1 MSEQGRRRRAT
12 RRVRPG
18 DGRPLPPF
26 RWWQLLSRSLFS
38 LSLPG
43 ADGRRTVYTVDVRPM
58 GDENGVVRAD
68 LYLDGRHTASSRV
81 PAAFPVAGGV
91 IEVAATVFGL
101 KRCHYVTPDG
111 GERQLVPYP
120 RSAAGR
126 RLRLD
131 RDHPALSRSIGSASV
146 VLLLGGLGVVVLELV
161 DVVGRIPPVV
171 DRFGGFAA
179 PVQLPL
185 WLTVTLGLGAVV
197 ASTERALRLRYH
209 WLLDGA
215 AS

>member
-1 MSEQGRRRRAT
+1 MSEEGRRRRAA

-18 DGRPLPPF
+18 DGRPLQPF

-68 LYLDGRHTASSRV
+68 LYLDGRHSASSRV
-81 PAAFPVAGGV
+81 PAALP
-91 IEVAATVFGL
+91 
-101 KRCHYVTPDG
+101 
-111 GERQLVPYP
+111 
-120 RSAAGR
+120 
-126 RLRLD
+126 
-131 RDHPALSRSIGSASV
+131 HPALSRPIGSASV

>member
-1 MSEQGRRRRAT
+1 
-12 RRVRPG
+12 
-18 DGRPLPPF
+18 
-26 RWWQLLSRSLFS
+26 
-38 LSLPG
+38 
-43 ADGRRTVYTVDVRPM
+43 M

-68 LYLDGRHTASSRV
+68 LYLDGRHSASSRV
-81 PAAFPVAGGV
+81 PAAFPVDGGV

-111 GERQLVPYP
+111 AERQLVPDP

-161 DVVGRIPPVV
+161 DVVGRFPPVV
-171 DRFGGFAA
+171 DRYGGFSS

-185 WLTVTLGLGAVV
+185 WLTVALGVGAVV

>member
-1 MSEQGRRRRAT
+1 MFAEWRRRRAAG
-12 RRVRPG
+12 RVKRG
-18 DGRPLPPF
+18 DGRPLQPF

-43 ADGRRTVYTVDVRPM
+43 ADGRRAVYTVDVRPM

-68 LYLDGRHTASSRV
+68 LYLDGRHSASSRV
-81 PAAFPVAGGV
+81 PAAFPVDGGV

-111 GERQLVPYP
+111 VEQQLAPDP

-126 RLRLD
+126 RLRLEH
-131 RDHPALSRSIGSASV
+131 DHPALSRSIGSASV
-146 VLLLGGLGVVVLELV
+146 VLLVGGLSVVVLELV

-171 DRFGGFAA
+171 DRYGGFAS

-185 WLTVTLGLGAVV
+185 WLTVTLGLGAVA
-197 ASTERALRLRYH
+197 ASVERGLRLRYH

>member
-1 MSEQGRRRRAT
+1 VFEQGRRRRAA
-12 RRVRPG
+12 RRVKPG
-18 DGRPLPPF
+18 DGRPLQTF
-26 RWWQLLSRSLFS
+26 RWWQVLSRSLFS

-43 ADGRRTVYTVDVRPM
+43 ADGRPTVYAVDVRPA
-58 GDENGVVRAD
+58 GDHDGRVRAD
-68 LYLDGRHTASSRV
+68 LYVDGRHTASSRV
-81 PAAFPVAGGV
+81 PAAFPVEGGV
-91 IEVAATVFGL
+91 IEVAASTFGL

-111 GERQLVPYP
+111 AERQLVPDS

-131 RDHPALSRSIGSASV
+131 HDHPALSRSIGSASV
-146 VLLLGGLGVVVLELV
+146 VLLVGGLGVVVLELV

-171 DRFGGFAA
+171 DRFGGFRA

-185 WLTVTLGLGAVV
+185 WLTITLGVGAVV
-197 ASTERALRLRYH
+197 ASMERALRLRYH

>member
-1 MSEQGRRRRAT
+1 MSGPGRRRRAA

-18 DGRPLPPF
+18 DGRPLRSF

-43 ADGRRTVYTVDVRPM
+43 ADGRPTVYAVDVRTT

-68 LYLDGRHTASSRV
+68 LYRDGRHAASSRV
-81 PAAFPVAGGV
+81 PAAFPVDGGV

-111 GERQLVPYP
+111 GEQQLVPDP

-126 RLRLD
+126 RLRLQ
-131 RDHPALSRSIGSASV
+131 RDHPALSRWIDAASV

-161 DVVGRIPPVV
+161 DAVGRIPVVV
-171 DRFGGFAA
+171 DRFGGFTA

>member
-1 MSEQGRRRRAT
+1 MSERGRRRRAG
-12 RRVRPG
+12 RRLKPG
-18 DGRPLPPF
+18 DGHPLPPL

-43 ADGRRTVYTVDVRPM
+43 ADGRRTVYTVDVRAM

-68 LYLDGRHTASSRV
+68 LYLDGRHSASSRV
-81 PAAFPVAGGV
+81 PAAFPVDGGV

-101 KRCHYVTPDG
+101 RRCHYVTPDG
-111 GERQLVPYP
+111 GEQQLVPDP

-126 RLRLD
+126 RVRLEH
-131 RDHPALSRSIGSASV
+131 DHPALSRSIGSASV
-146 VLLLGGLGVVVLELV
+146 VLLVLGLGVVVLEFV

-171 DRFGGFAA
+171 DRYGGFSS
-179 PVQLPL
+179 PVELPL
-185 WLTVTLGLGAVV
+185 WLTVALGLGAVV
-197 ASTERALRLRYH
+197 ASVERGLRLRYH